1 MAEIDTMGAA
11 EIAGMTKWATGGCI
25 GDAPR
30 PDQNKRIML
39 GQKLNAAQAAATA
52 ARGAGADLD
61 LKIAEVNERL
71 RIVAEQIDLAIFDKM
86 EAEHGQIIAQYRAN
100 CERGSRL
107 GDDQHDIVD
116 TDAPEW
122 LTVSSAWVDALD
134 AEISTAITL
143 TNIPA
148 TTVPGLMALTV
159 YVSKLTNRG
168 HDWTIGG
175 DLIDEDAGDTE
186 PRSFEACL
194 IRSCAVALAQINGV
208 TAISARS

>member
-1 MAEIDTMGAA
+1 MLKATQNTKIDPIFSAIEAHRQVVLARLQILETRGTTSDNDPHSAA
-11 EIAGMTKWATGGCI
+11 
-25 GDAPR
+25 
-30 PDQNKRIML
+30 
-39 GQKLNAAQAAATA
+39 
-52 ARGAGADLD
+52 
-61 LKIAEVNERL
+61 
-71 RIVAEQIDLAIFDKM
+71 ID
-86 EAEHGQIIAQYRAN
+86 
-100 CERGSRL
+100 
-107 GDDQHDIVD
+107 
-116 TDAPEW
+116 
-122 LTVSSAWVDALD
+122 DALD
-134 AEISTAITL
+134 AANEAEIEAQAAL

-148 TTVPGLMALTV
+148 TTIPGLMAVTV